1 MLPNSDSTPR
11 PDAKPATGYVPVSA
25 EAARALKRNVPL
37 LYLVR
42 TLFWGHLFG
51 AVMVPFFTQWG
62 GLKLSQV
69 FYLNA
74 WFMLCSFLL
83 EVPTGTVADFLGR
96 KVSLALGGFV
106 AAAGALV
113 YVSEPSWVR
122 FAIAEF
128 LLAIAFTLHSGADE
142 ALLYDTLK
150 AAGEESAATRILGRL
165 EACKLLGINLGTLAG
180 AWIGATWSV
189 TAPMRM
195 YTIPTL
201 LVGVLSLALIEVDS
215 GGGRKERTR
224 YSQVLIEGGRYF
236 LNHPVLRLLSLDL
249 AITNALAWAII
260 WLFQPVLQACQMPLQ
275 YFGLVHAGS
284 CLAQIAFLSQLERL
298 IGWAGSRRR
307 LLVVS
312 TVIAGMAM
320 LALAWVRWLPLV
332 IPLVFIAF
340 AFSLPR
346 VTVYTAHFN
355 TLIPSDKRA
364 TVLSCA
370 SMVRTLAIVLV
381 NPVVGWISDR
391 SITLALALIG
401 GLLCLIPLGSRVEE
415 RHLAA
420 TDRV

>member
-1 MLPNSDSTPR
+1 MNPFSADST
-11 PDAKPATGYVPVSA
+11 AGSSVSLA
-25 EAARALKRNVPL
+25 QRALRRNVPL
-37 LYLVR
+37 LYLIR

-96 KVSLALGGFV
+96 KVSLAMGGFV
-106 AAAGALV
+106 AAAGAWV
-113 YVSEPSWVR
+113 YVSDPSWVC
-122 FAIAEF
+122 FAVAEF
-128 LLAIAFTLHSGADE
+128 LMAIAFTLHSGADE

-150 AAGEESAATRILGRL
+150 LAGEEAAATRILGRL

-195 YTIPTL
+195 YTVPTL
-201 LVGVLSLALIEVDS
+201 LVGVLSFALIEVSVDDDS
-215 GGGRKERTR
+215 GKKARPR

-236 LNHPVLRLLSLDL
+236 LTHPVLRLLSLDL

-260 WLFQPVLQACQMPLQ
+260 WLFQPLLQVCHMPLQ

-298 IGWAGSRRR
+298 IGWSGSRRR

-312 TVIAGMAM
+312 TVIAGLAM
-320 LALAWVRWLPLV
+320 LALAWVRWLPAV
-332 IPLVFIAF
+332 VPLIFIAF

-381 NPVVGWISDR
+381 NPVVGWISDW
-391 SITLALALIG
+391 SITLSLALIG

-415 RHLAA
+415 RHLGEA
-420 TDRV
+420 DRV